1 MVFGLSL
8 SNRRF
13 SRRRFL
19 FWGFLMRTKAGQS
32 IIEYVLLVALAVFA
46 LILGAN
52 FGAGAFNKH
61 FKAASDGYF
70 IGGGTKP

>member
-1 MVFGLSL
+1 
-8 SNRRF
+8 
-13 SRRRFL
+13 
-19 FWGFLMRTKAGQS
+19 MRTKAGQS

-52 FGAGAFNKH
+52 FGAGAFNNH
-61 FKAASDGYF
+61 FKVASDGYF